1 MDSGGLSTHYQSP
14 YDEELYIVFKAK
26 IFGFFLN

>member
-14 YDEELYIVFKAK
+14 YDEELYIVFKGE
-26 IFGFFLN
+26 IFVIFS